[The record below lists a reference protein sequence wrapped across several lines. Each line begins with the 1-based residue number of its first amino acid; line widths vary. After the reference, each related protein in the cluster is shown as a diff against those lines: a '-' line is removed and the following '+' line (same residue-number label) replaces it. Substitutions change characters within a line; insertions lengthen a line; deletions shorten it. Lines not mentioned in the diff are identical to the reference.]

1 MRAMLEWHEV
11 SAPTN
16 PVTPVC
22 LLAAGAAWSHLWAM
36 LLKDI
41 QFLDDA
47 TRPAIPDLP
56 GITEAQKLP
65 GQHLRMI
72 HDHLRDNMV
81 VLDRLIERAAA
92 GKASVE
98 EVKAETADLVLVSN
112 YRRFGTLCGQYCQFV
127 HGHHSI
133 EDQMLFPA
141 IADQGPAFKAIA
153 DRLSAEHVVVHQLL
167 EKLIDA
173 LIALADAPGS
183 DNFDDAVE
191 VFRALEKVLLSHL
204 GYEEAAIGDAMGYF
218 EIGV

>member
-1 MRAMLEWHEV
+1 
-11 SAPTN
+11 
-16 PVTPVC
+16 
-22 LLAAGAAWSHLWAM
+22 M

-56 GITEAQKLP
+56 GITEVQKLP

-81 VLDRLIERAAA
+81 VLGRLIERAGE
-92 GKASVE
+92 GKASVA
-98 EVKAETADLVLVSN
+98 EVKAETADLVMVSN

-133 EDQMLFPA
+133 EDVAIFPA
-141 IADQGPAFKAIA
+141 LADQSPAFKAIA
-153 DRLSAEHVVVHQLL
+153 DRLQAEHVVVHTLL

-173 LIALADAPGS
+173 LIALADAPGR
-183 DNFDDAVE
+183 DNFDDAVS
-191 VFRALEKVLLSHL
+191 VFRALETVLLSHL
-204 GYEEAAIGDAMGYF
+204 GYEEDAIGDALGYF
-218 EIGV
+218 DIGV

>member
-1 MRAMLEWHEV
+1 
-11 SAPTN
+11 
-16 PVTPVC
+16 
-22 LLAAGAAWSHLWAM
+22 M

-56 GITEAQKLP
+56 GITERQKLP

-81 VLDRLIERAAA
+81 VLGRLIERAAE
-92 GKASVE
+92 GKASAE
-98 EVKAETADLVLVSN
+98 DVKAETADLVMVSN

-133 EDQMLFPA
+133 EDAAIFPS
-141 IADQGPAFKAIA
+141 IAEQSPAFKAIA
-153 DRLSAEHVVVHQLL
+153 DRLQAEHVVVHQLL
-167 EKLIDA
+167 ERLIDA
-173 LIALADAPGS
+173 LIRLADAPGK
-183 DNFDDAVE
+183 DNFDDAVA
-191 VFRALEKVLLSHL
+191 VFRALERVLLSHL
-204 GYEEAAIGDAMGYF
+204 GYEEDAIGDALGYF